1 MWLLR
6 VFVLGRRHRLA
17 FWGDQE
23 TPVEGREEGG
33 KAGR

>member
-1 MWLLR
+1 MAVR

-23 TPVEGREEGG
+23 TPVEGGEEGG